1 MAKELLHYTCTSCS
15 LEQLWQSTHR
25 QTVTYTHKHNYCYV
39 AHLYNNIIS
48 MYMLDQ
54 RLCAWLLNVH
64 FADKGG
70 YNSREHIV
78 QERCLLAPASYFY
91 SNYAMRKSSKS
102 TT

>member
-1 MAKELLHYTCTSCS
+1 
-15 LEQLWQSTHR
+15 
-25 QTVTYTHKHNYCYV
+25 
-39 AHLYNNIIS
+39 

-78 QERCLLAPASYFY
+78 QERCLLALANCLSYFY